1 MASGAARAQMA
12 ARLGR
17 RPGGVQ
23 SWWASRG
30 AAAAARA
37 PPPAPA
43 GLRGPLWHAAAGVAC
58 LGLPPVAPGP
68 ALQPHAAWLVACR
81 GLAAQRRVDPDRPK
95 RPTSA
100 YLRFLSEF
108 RSQKPAD
115 LSGKDLMKAAGAEWK
130 ALPAERKKPYEAA
143 YEKEAVVYRSAY
155 DQYVSSGK
163 KDAFKRDPDKPKRP
177 LTGFLRF
184 VAEKREQNKDA
195 KPTVLTKEASDSWK
209 GMSEAQRKP
218 YNEAYELDKARYAEK
233 MKAYVATGKEEEWK
247 AKVGIKTMSEKLE
260 EKKAAKEAAALKRK
274 AEAEKKKAAA
284 QKKKDALKAKKA
296 AAAEKKAAQKAAAA
310 DKKRAKAAA
319 LKAKAAETLAK
330 KKKAQA
336 AKAAKEKKVVSTG
349 KAK

>member
-218 YNEAYELDKARYAEK
+218 YNEAYELDTARYAEK